1 IGPDRAHLSNETL
14 IVSFI
19 RTPSSPFPIL
29 TEVSSST
36 SSSSSVDT
44 TVWIAMFGLKKPLE
58 RLSKHHKPSSSA
70 SASKSNPFDSVDE
83 SDGNK
88 KHTLKPS
95 NKISPQP
102 SLPTTKKNHGF
113 NPFDDVVEKRLK
125 PSFKNHFRESG
136 GVENQTVQELESYA
150 VYKSEETTKTVPGIS
165 SARDKISL
173 SSKQGEKI
181 TRTHHKAVD
190 IDHDLTR
197 GEKLLGSLGG
207 IFSRTWKP
215 KKTRSITGPVITRGE
230 SRKRR
235 VNNLETREKLGLNHL
250 PKPDSRANEPL
261 PESAD
266 AYQKIERKRERMS
279 QRIHKLT
286 KELSVE
292 IQVSFFEEA
301 NNAHYNSVS
310 IGYVDEVTS
319 VFIGSCIFLMGQQP
333 QPQTTYN
340 LSNASICAFVLTVCV
355 SFNKAFYRILI
366 NGNTLSISK
375 YKNRDN
381 WQYQPVDQ
389 ARPEDWSVQF
399 EVRERQIE
407 RYITLNIVCSW
418 VTNGLSLKLKDDL
431 LKLKNPS
438 LESVKT

>member
-1 IGPDRAHLSNETL
+1 MLYEIAYGEDIKTFIWAILYVAIIYTIGSYINLLTIFYICLVCLLTIPVLYLQYQEVVDN
-14 IVSFI
+14 FI
-19 RTPSSPFPIL
+19 G
-29 TEVSSST
+29 E
-36 SSSSSVDT
+36 
-44 TVWIAMFGLKKPLE
+44 
-58 RLSKHHKPSSSA
+58 
-70 SASKSNPFDSVDE
+70 
-83 SDGNK
+83 
-88 KHTLKPS
+88 
-95 NKISPQP
+95 
-102 SLPTTKKNHGF
+102 NHG
-113 NPFDDVVEKRLK
+113 
-125 PSFKNHFRESG
+125 ES
-136 GVENQTVQELESYA
+136 A
-150 VYKSEETTKTVPGIS
+150 V
-165 SARDKISL
+165 
-173 SSKQGEKI
+173 
-181 TRTHHKAVD
+181 
-190 IDHDLTR
+190 LTD
-197 GEKLLGSLGG
+197 
-207 IFSRTWKP
+207 
-215 KKTRSITGPVITRGE
+215 GE
-230 SRKRR
+230 SKAGRWACRSKR
-235 VNNLETREKLGLNHL
+235 E
-250 PKPDSRANEPL
+250 
-261 PESAD
+261 
-266 AYQKIERKRERMS
+266 RERMS

-375 YKNRDN
+375 FCFWMVRRYKNRDN

-438 LESVKT
+438 LESVKTENILAKSLYH

>member
-1 IGPDRAHLSNETL
+1 
-14 IVSFI
+14 
-19 RTPSSPFPIL
+19 
-29 TEVSSST
+29 
-36 SSSSSVDT
+36 
-44 TVWIAMFGLKKPLE
+44 MFGLKKPLE

-113 NPFDDVVEKRLK
+113 NPFDDVDDEEVVEKRLK

-250 PKPDSRANEPL
+250 PKPDSRTNEPL

-266 AYQKIERKRERMS
+266 AYQKIEMEKAKQDDGLADLSDLLSELKNMAVDMGTEIER
-279 QRIHKLT
+279 Q
-286 KELSVE
+286 
-292 IQVSFFEEA
+292 
-301 NNAHYNSVS
+301 NNGLDHLQDD
-310 IGYVDEVTS
+310 VDELNFRVK
-319 VFIGSCIFLMGQQP
+319 Q
-333 QPQTTYN
+333 
-340 LSNASICAFVLTVCV
+340 SNQ
-355 SFNKAFYRILI
+355 R
-366 NGNTLSISK
+366 
-375 YKNRDN
+375 
-381 WQYQPVDQ
+381 
-389 ARPEDWSVQF
+389 AR
-399 EVRERQIE
+399 R
-407 RYITLNIVCSW
+407 
-418 VTNGLSLKLKDDL
+418 L
-431 LKLKNPS
+431 LRK
-438 LESVKT
+438 

>member
-1 IGPDRAHLSNETL
+1 
-14 IVSFI
+14 
-19 RTPSSPFPIL
+19 
-29 TEVSSST
+29 
-36 SSSSSVDT
+36 
-44 TVWIAMFGLKKPLE
+44 MFGLKKPLE

-83 SDGNK
+83 SDGYK

-113 NPFDDVVEKRLK
+113 NPFDDVDDEEVVEKRLK

-136 GVENQTVQELESYA
+136 GVENQTVQELESYV
-150 VYKSEETTKTVPGIS
+150 VYKSEETTKTVQGIS

-181 TRTHHKAVD
+181 TRTHHKVVD

-197 GEKLLGSLGG
+197 IFIRLGLGSLGG

-215 KKTRSITGPVITRGE
+215 KKTRSITGPVITREGE

-266 AYQKIERKRERMS
+266 AYQKIE
-279 QRIHKLT
+279 
-286 KELSVE
+286 
-292 IQVSFFEEA
+292 
-301 NNAHYNSVS
+301 
-310 IGYVDEVTS
+310 
-319 VFIGSCIFLMGQQP
+319 QP

-366 NGNTLSISK
+366 NGNNNSSFDK
-375 YKNRDN
+375 
-381 WQYQPVDQ
+381 
-389 ARPEDWSVQF
+389 
-399 EVRERQIE
+399 QI
-407 RYITLNIVCSW
+407 
-418 VTNGLSLKLKDDL
+418 L
-431 LKLKNPS
+431 LLDGEKIQKQR
-438 LESVKT
+438 